1 MIHIEYENEDIK
13 NLIHHKYTG
22 VYKKYKSSTK
32 LIRDLDKVI
41 RYITQSPDIPSLH
54 YINSLNYER
63 LTNSIYSS
71 VRVGYDTKYR
81 LIFLEGED
89 KITIQLI
96 QLSEHYGVH

>member
-1 MIHIEYENEDIK
+1 MIIEFENEDIE

-22 VYKKYKSSTK
+22 VYKKYKSAAK
-32 LIRDLDKVI
+32 LIKDLDKVI
-41 RYITQSPDIPSLH
+41 KYLKMATDTNVLHRINSLH
-54 YINSLNYER
+54 YEK

-81 LIFLEGED
+81 LIFLEDGD

-96 QLSEHYGVH
+96 QLSEHYGDH